1 MNMNIK
7 FIFIIDLVGI
17 GWMLSMC
24 EEIGKMLNWLL
35 IIM

>member
-1 MNMNIK
+1 MNIK
-7 FIFIIDLVGI
+7 FVFIIDLVGI
-17 GWMLSMC
+17 GWMLRLC